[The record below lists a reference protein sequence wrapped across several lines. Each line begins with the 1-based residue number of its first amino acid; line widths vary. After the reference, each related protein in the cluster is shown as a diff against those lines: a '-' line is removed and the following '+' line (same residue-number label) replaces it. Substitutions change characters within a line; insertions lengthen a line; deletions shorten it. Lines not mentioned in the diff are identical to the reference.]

1 MREKINEV
9 KEIFVK
15 NDSNVIIDVSK
26 KRETL
31 EYVKVRT
38 LEQENKISSW
48 WQIIKGQ
55 ICHMNKTILWMHLAI
70 CIGIVVLIWTN
81 WFDIHSW
88 EKLGMIISGV
98 LGALSFLEV
107 GSLFFSRVTELE
119 ATCYF
124 NVRQLATFQMTYSG
138 FISLA
143 ALMIFTIFTNIRLE
157 KDILMTGIYI
167 LVPFVSTECICMTI
181 MLTEIGRRN
190 ILLLIATG
198 IFSAFFWGILASMPV
213 LYEASATVFWIVA
226 LLAGIGIF
234 AMQIKRFFSVL
245 EKGEILCA
253 D

>member
-1 MREKINEV
+1 
-9 KEIFVK
+9 
-15 NDSNVIIDVSK
+15 
-26 KRETL
+26 
-31 EYVKVRT
+31 
-38 LEQENKISSW
+38 
-48 WQIIKGQ
+48 
-55 ICHMNKTILWMHLAI
+55 MNKTILWMHLAI
-70 CIGIVVLIWTN
+70 RIGIVVLVWTN

-138 FISLA
+138 LLSIA

-190 ILLLIATG
+190 ILLLIAAG

-234 AMQIKRFFSVL
+234 AM
-245 EKGEILCA
+245 
-253 D
+253 